1 VMSLLFS
8 QYREIM
14 QWLINRTIKN
24 WKINPENVVRL

>member
-14 QWLINRTIKN
+14 QWLINKTVKN
-24 WKINPENVVRL
+24 W

>member
-14 QWLINRTIKN
+14 QWLINKTIKN
-24 WKINPENVVRL
+24 WKTNSENLVRL